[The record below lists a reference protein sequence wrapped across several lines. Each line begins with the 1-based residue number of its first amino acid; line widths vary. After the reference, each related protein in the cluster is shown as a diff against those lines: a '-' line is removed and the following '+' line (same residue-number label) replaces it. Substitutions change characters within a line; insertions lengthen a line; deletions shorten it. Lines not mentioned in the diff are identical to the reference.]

1 MITLEYIKK
10 HYTTATRNST
20 EHSELFMDAQIEKV
34 ERKIKNLVDL
44 YTDGQIDKTEFAEF
58 KQAYSTELAD
68 LKEQKKK
75 LSEQQE
81 VFESCMDDLTA
92 VSQAL
97 AGMIDMSEIQLNRDF
112 IDKAVTS
119 INVADNRFIWNFNIR
134 PNTTAVSNMCVD
146 GNKKRPVICID
157 GEEIAEDSTGASDEA
172 SDLHI
177 LDTPES
183 VKSSYLSNEILE
195 NPLFSKNLSLIH
207 RLHKALRKVR
217 PFVKRIVGL
226 TGTPCSNGLMD
237 LWAQFRL
244 LDKGERLGKRIGQYR
259 DAYFTPDWNG
269 FTYSPRPGAEK
280 QIYSKIADISIS
292 MKTTDHLK
300 MPELVM
306 TADSVELDEA
316 AATVYK
322 DMEQD
327 MCLDFTRDSITAAN
341 AGVLCGKLTQLASGS
356 LYTDGGSVMRI
367 HSHKLDALE
376 DLIEAQNG
384 KPVLI
389 AYWYKHERDSIME
402 RFDCREIKTDADIA
416 DWNKGKIPV
425 ALIQP
430 SSAGHGLNLQ
440 SGGSTIIWY
449 TMPWSLELYQQTNAR
464 LWRQGQQSET
474 VVIHHLVAA
483 GTIDE
488 DIMKVLEMKDKT
500 QAAMMKAVKARVRE

>member
-1 MITLEYIKK
+1 MQYKPHDYQKFAVDFIETHPQAAVLLECGLGKTSITL
-10 HYTTATRNST
+10 TALNDMMFDRFEIRKVLIIAPIRVCKNSWAAEISKWDHLKGLT
-20 EHSELFMDAQIEKV
+20 YS
-34 ERKIKNLVDL
+34 LVLGSRDQRLAALRQKADL
-44 YTDGQIDKTEFAEF
+44 YIINRENVQWLIESSGMPFDFDMVVIDELSSF
-58 KQAYSTELAD
+58 KNHQS
-68 LKEQKKK
+68 K
-75 LSEQQE
+75 
-81 VFESCMDDLTA
+81 
-92 VSQAL
+92 
-97 AGMIDMSEIQLNRDF
+97 
-112 IDKAVTS
+112 
-119 INVADNRFIWNFNIR
+119 RF
-134 PNTTAVSNMCVD
+134 
-146 GNKKRPVICID
+146 
-157 GEEIAEDSTGASDEA
+157 
-172 SDLHI
+172 
-177 LDTPES
+177 
-183 VKSSYLSNEILE
+183 
-195 NPLFSKNLSLIH
+195 
-207 RLHKALRKVR
+207 KALRKVR

-226 TGTPCSNGLMD
+226 TGTPCSNGLME

-244 LDKGERLGKRIGQYR
+244 LDKGVRLGKRIGQYR

-269 FTYSPRPGAEK
+269 FTYSPRKGAEK
-280 QIYSKIADISIS
+280 EIYAKIADISIS

-306 TADSVELDEA
+306 VADKVELDEPIA
-316 AATVYK
+316 AIYK

-356 LYTDGGSVMRI
+356 
-367 HSHKLDALE
+367 HKLDALE
-376 DLIEAQNG
+376 DLIEAQNE

-488 DIMKVLEMKDKT
+488 DIMKVLENKDKT

>member
-1 MITLEYIKK
+1 MKFTLYTADCTGNAKNTIYPNQKVITSEADLRKAVTFDHVCALYTNNARSDANFQLSDVVPMDCDNDHSDNPDEWITPEKLSEMLSDVEFAITYSRHHMLSKGSVSARPRFHVFFPTTPCKDAAFHKNIKTRIYK
-10 HYTTATRNST
+10 ELPFFDGNALDASRFLYGSKGDVIWHEGSLTIEDWLTLMKSSRSIPQGQRNST
-20 EHSELFMDAQIEKV
+20 MSRM
-34 ERKIKNLVDL
+34 
-44 YTDGQIDKTEFAEF
+44 
-58 KQAYSTELAD
+58 
-68 LKEQKKK
+68 
-75 LSEQQE
+75 
-81 VFESCMDDLTA
+81 
-92 VSQAL
+92 
-97 AGMIDMSEIQLNRDF
+97 AG
-112 IDKAVTS
+112 
-119 INVADNRFIWNFNIR
+119 
-134 PNTTAVSNMCVD
+134 
-146 GNKKRPVICID
+146 
-157 GEEIAEDSTGASDEA
+157 
-172 SDLHI
+172 
-177 LDTPES
+177 
-183 VKSSYLSNEILE
+183 
-195 NPLFSKNLSLIH
+195 
-207 RLHKALRKVR
+207 KVR
-217 PFVKRIVGL
+217 PFVKRIIGL

-316 AATVYK
+316 AATFYK
-322 DMEQD
+322 EMEQE

-356 LYTDGGSVMRI
+356 VYTDGGSVMRI

-416 DWNKGKIPV
+416 NWNKGKIPV

-440 SGGSTIIWY
+440 DGGSTIIWY

-488 DIMKVLEMKDKT
+488 DIMKVLENKDKT